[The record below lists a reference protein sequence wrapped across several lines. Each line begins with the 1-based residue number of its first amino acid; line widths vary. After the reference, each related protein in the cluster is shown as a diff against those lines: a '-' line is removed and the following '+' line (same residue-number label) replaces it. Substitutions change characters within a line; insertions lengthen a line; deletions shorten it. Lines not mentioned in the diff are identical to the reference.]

1 MKIFENAL
9 PEVSRKLLETLN
21 GELRQWKFYLSDGS
35 GLAIQIGHRVS
46 EDLDF
51 YTPSRFEPDVLTRYL
66 SSAFNYKETLIAPQ
80 TLYCTLDRVKVSFI
94 WYEVP
99 LLYPTFHFKK
109 VEIAD
114 WKDILTEKFKTLSQR
129 GSRKDF
135 YDIYFTL
142 LLKNVSIGSAIEIF
156 KKRFE
161 GSGINYY
168 HILKS
173 LVFFDDAE
181 QEPELNL
188 LKKVSWE
195 EVKSFFTNNLREFE
209 KHLLGE
215 EI

>member
-1 MKIFENAL
+1 MKIFENTI
-9 PEVSRKLLETLN
+9 PEVSKKLLETLN
-21 GELRQWKFYLSDGS
+21 DEIGKMRFYLAGGS

-51 YTPSRFEPDVLTRYL
+51 FTPLRFNPDILARYL
-66 SSAFNYKETLIAPQ
+66 SSIFSYEETLIAPQ
-80 TLYCTLDRVKVSFI
+80 TLYCNLNRVKVSFI

-99 LLYPTFHFKK
+99 LVYPAFHFKK

-114 WKDILTEKFKTLSQR
+114 WRDILAEKFKALSQR

-142 LLKNVSIGSAIEIF
+142 LLKSLSIGSAIEIF

-161 GSGINYY
+161 GTGINYY

-173 LVFFDDAE
+173 LVFFEDAE
-181 QEPELNL
+181 QEPEPNL
-188 LKKVSWE
+188 LKKVSWK
-195 EVKSFFTNNLREFE
+195 EVKSFFTDNLREFE